1 MNHRNKSA
9 LIGGLLAVIV
19 LMAVGYAAFSTTLTI
34 GSSANVSSTWNVAFD
49 TTKTSGTT
57 VINPTTGAGGST
69 APSGTVSYGN
79 NGQSATVTA
88 ALHQPGD
95 KVVFTLTIKNTGTI
109 NATLG
114 SATLSNAS
122 GCSINTSNRTCTSS
136 NGNIKFTASNPVSTS
151 LAASTGTTTMT
162 VIAEF
167 VNKSG
172 GNTYNASETASV
184 TVNVTATQA

>member
-9 LIGGLLAVIV
+9 LIGGLLAIIV
-19 LMAVGYAAFSTTLTI
+19 LMAVGYAAFSSALTI

-49 TTKTSGTT
+49 TTMTSGTS
-57 VINPTTGAGGST
+57 VIAPTTGAGGTT

-88 ALHQPGD
+88 SLHQPGD

-114 SATLSNAS
+114 SASLSNAS
-122 GCSINTSNRTCTSS
+122 GCKISSLTCTST
-136 NGNIKFTASNPVSTS
+136 NGNIMFTATNPKSTS

-162 VIAEF
+162 VTAEF

-172 GNTYNASETASV
+172 GNTYSASETASV